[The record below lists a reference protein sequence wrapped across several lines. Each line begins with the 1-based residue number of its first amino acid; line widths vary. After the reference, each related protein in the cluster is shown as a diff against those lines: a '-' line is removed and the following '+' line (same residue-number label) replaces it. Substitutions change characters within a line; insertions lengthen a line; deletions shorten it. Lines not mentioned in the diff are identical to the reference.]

1 MVTFLTAGLKE
12 KTESLIHLHFGDSVS
27 VSFKKVAIPAE
38 VKFHAEKKAGLRF
51 MKKHIY
57 TWQITKDD
65 IKIIDFAKTFQI
77 TYRPHVIAV
86 IGQCLL
92 SSKRFVVYDSDWHP
106 RPSLTVI
113 YQGGI

>member
-57 TWQITKDD
+57 TLI
-65 IKIIDFAKTFQI
+65 
-77 TYRPHVIAV
+77 
-86 IGQCLL
+86 LL
-92 SSKRFVVYDSDWHP
+92 GAGH
-106 RPSLTVI
+106 SLSLI
-113 YQGGI
+113 HI